1 MAAAAAA
8 QQNPNPNPNPNQPQ
22 PWAGDQTQWRIVW
35 TAPGEQDEELIRTG
49 FGTAWAIAVAPAR
62 IENDPAWLMPD
73 RAFVWDAFAAD
84 PAVQSLEVASHA
96 DGRITRL
103 TRL

>member
-1 MAAAAAA
+1 MAAAAA
-8 QQNPNPNPNPNQPQ
+8 QQQNPNPNQPQ

-62 IENDPAWLMPD
+62 IENDAVWLMPD
-73 RAFVWDAFAAD
+73 RAFVWDAFAVDA
-84 PAVQSLEVASHA
+84 AVQSLEVASHA
-96 DGRITRL
+96 DGRRVRMTRL
-103 TRL
+103 

>member
-8 QQNPNPNPNPNQPQ
+8 QQQQPNAQNN
-22 PWAGDQTQWRIVW
+22 PWAGDQTQWRVVW
-35 TAPGEQDEELIRTG
+35 TAPNEPDEEDVILG

-62 IENDPAWLMPD
+62 IENDGIWLMPD
-73 RAFVWDAFAAD
+73 RAHVWDAFAVFDAI
-84 PAVQSLEVASHA
+84 SMEVASHD
-96 DGRITRL
+96 DGRRVRL